1 MRVAQYT
8 VKPKDTVAS
17 VARANNTSPELL
29 RELNGLGPK
38 DTLAVGD
45 MLRVP
50 SSSVTLPAKAARAA
64 MLVDNR
70 VVSAPGARR
79 TGRTVVHVVR
89 SGDTLTSIAKRLGT
103 DTGTLARLND
113 MKVNDTLRTGQ
124 RLVVTAQTPAAAAPN
139 AKTSGSRSTG
149 STASSTEPKKVTYTV
164 RRGDT
169 LYSVARLLQVTVSQL
184 LSWNKL
190 AESVVIKPGQRLVA
204 FVSHG

>member
-1 MRVAQYT
+1 
-8 VKPKDTVAS
+8 
-17 VARANNTSPELL
+17 
-29 RELNGLGPK
+29 
-38 DTLAVGD
+38 
-45 MLRVP
+45 VP
-50 SSSVTLPAKAARAA
+50 STSVTLPAKAARAA

-70 VVSAPGARR
+70 VVSVPGARR

-89 SGDTLTSIAKRLGT
+89 SGDTLTSIATRLGT
-103 DTGTLARLND
+103 DTSTLARLND

-124 RLVVTAQTPAAAAPN
+124 RLVVTAQTPAAAAPS
-139 AKTSGSRSTG
+139 AKTSTSRSNG
-149 STASSTEPKKVTYTV
+149 SAASSTEPKKVTYTV